1 MAKRI
6 LFFGDSITDCDRNR
20 NDFYD
25 MGNGYANM
33 VKATLGLENPGEYEF
48 INRGIGGDRI
58 VDLYA
63 RNKID
68 FTNLKPDYASIYV
81 GINDTGYEIAFQNG
95 VDTEKFEKI
104 YTMMI
109 DEIKEACHEI
119 KLIIITPFFLESKN
133 TCNTEQCPDRL
144 EKFKADVPTKV
155 AAAKRIA
162 QKYNLPVIE
171 LQPVFDEL
179 LKKAPA
185 DYWTQ
190 DGVHPTACGHEMI
203 KRLWLEVFN
212 KIK

>member
-1 MAKRI
+1 
-6 LFFGDSITDCDRNR
+6 
-20 NDFYD
+20 
-25 MGNGYANM
+25 
-33 VKATLGLENPGEYEF
+33 
-48 INRGIGGDRI
+48 
-58 VDLYA
+58 
-63 RNKID
+63 
-68 FTNLKPDYASIYV
+68 
-81 GINDTGYEIAFQNG
+81 
-95 VDTEKFEKI
+95 
-104 YTMMI
+104 MMI